1 MEVNDKKDKMKVR
14 GTATFY
20 ANGDMDFSAQKEG
33 APSQEVL
40 KKSKTGKLY
49 RTTSK
54 ENPKLCAYLS
64 CDADAP
70 DAAQRLEEQL
80 AEFTAGFG
88 TKPKK
93 EPQPLARDRV
103 LWDADDVRIW
113 YSVKDKAVKV
123 NLSLPVAARCIS
135 STYRGIERTCDYQ
148 RQYLAT
154 FPAGLCPTK
163 PRNVP
168 TTRNTGHADMRRRS
182 GAGTDSRQLRCQ
194 HQRPRELQ
202 ATYLQVGR

>member
-1 MEVNDKKDKMKVR
+1 MEKNNEESSVSQREEKNKKVR
-14 GTATFY
+14 GTMTY
-20 ANGDMDFSAQKEG
+20 HTNGDAEFSAQKEG

-88 TKPKK
+88 GKPKK

-123 NLSLPVAARCIS
+123 NLSLAVADGKNYEQETLNKVS
-135 STYRGIERTCDYQ
+135 KVYQ
-148 RQYLAT
+148 CFSINKQYL
-154 FPAGLCPTK
+154 
-163 PRNVP
+163 V
-168 TTRNTGHADMRRRS
+168 
-182 GAGTDSRQLRCQ
+182 
-194 HQRPRELQ
+194 QR
-202 ATYLQVGR
+202 GRALKQTSKG

>member
-1 MEVNDKKDKMKVR
+1 M
-14 GTATFY
+14 TYHT
-20 ANGDMDFSAQKEG
+20 NGDAEFSAQKEG

-80 AEFTAGFG
+80 DKFLSGFG

-103 LWDADDVRIW
+103 LWQ
-113 YSVKDKAVKV
+113 
-123 NLSLPVAARCIS
+123 
-135 STYRGIERTCDYQ
+135 Q
-148 RQYLAT
+148 RQEGAFRHL
-154 FPAGLCPTK
+154 PARKGEL
-163 PRNVP
+163 PR
-168 TTRNTGHADMRRRS
+168 
-182 GAGTDSRQLRCQ
+182 
-194 HQRPRELQ
+194 
-202 ATYLQVGR
+202 

>member
-1 MEVNDKKDKMKVR
+1 MEKNNEESSVSQREEKNKKVR
-14 GTATFY
+14 GTMTY
-20 ANGDMDFSAQKEG
+20 HTNGDAEFSAQKEG

-80 AEFTAGFG
+80 
-88 TKPKK
+88 
-93 EPQPLARDRV
+93 
-103 LWDADDVRIW
+103 
-113 YSVKDKAVKV
+113 
-123 NLSLPVAARCIS
+123 
-135 STYRGIERTCDYQ
+135 
-148 RQYLAT
+148 
-154 FPAGLCPTK
+154 FPAGLCSTK